1 MSSDLVK
8 RVTENVGISPRA
20 GSRPVPKYVLRAVEE
35 AAYRGLEKSAKVQA
49 AGYVTHVALSQVAML
64 TAEEGRLI
72 EQYPLGE
79 PRFRVIVDTYA
90 GLAAAEIAQMG
101 Y

>member
-1 MSSDLVK
+1 MSNELVPRIRESSGLAQTTP
-8 RVTENVGISPRA
+8 RVPRQVTKA
-20 GSRPVPKYVLRAVEE
+20 IDRV
-35 AAYRGLEKSAKVQA
+35 AYRGLEASAKVQA
-49 AGYVTHVALSQVAML
+49 SGYVTHVALAQVAML

-90 GLAAAEIAQMG
+90 GMAAAEIAQLG
-101 Y
+101 F